1 MSHERD
7 ELAQLID
14 RTINQEYSPG
24 DDVMGA
30 DLAPA
35 ILAAGYRRPRT
46 ITTVEELDALPTESV
61 VRSRGQI
68 VWEKFSDEDDIVCWR
83 TPGSKAPAA
92 GLNISLPATVLHEPE
107 ATNTFGITQIP
118 EHDEEVCSDATDR
131 LCEECIS
138 CSDPA

>member
-14 RTINQEYSPG
+14 RTIDQEYSPG

-46 ITTVEELDALPTESV
+46 ITTVEELDALENDSV
-61 VRSRGQI
+61 VMSEAIAYQKYGHDSWAGDGRFFDTRQI
-68 VWEKFSDEDDIVCWR
+68 
-83 TPGSKAPAA
+83 A
-92 GLNISLPATVLHEPE
+92 LPAEVLHEPV
-107 ATNTFGITQIP
+107 AQ
-118 EHDEEVCSDATDR
+118 S
-131 LCEECIS
+131 
-138 CSDPA
+138 